1 MRQFRETFESN
12 ELSSSSSSTSS
23 PTSHHQIVQNH
34 QLAQLL
40 LGSSSATDPLSAA
53 AAAASLTQTEVGSPL
68 RKSFPSSPFASVGA
82 GGVGGGA
89 NHQLTLG
96 TINQQLNALTQQ
108 LSGLNQQTQN
118 LQNLQLQGNTGAGHI
133 LAGLNA
139 NAVAASAFN
148 SNKINSDLLSQHDLF
163 QLNQDLLARLQQLN
177 LNQSA
182 MNNNNNN
189 NNLPGGGCGSSSN
202 SAPNS
207 ASPSSFIFT
216 NPMNVGRPFSAGNAN
231 NNLLLVG
238 GGSSDAGGGSLSPSP
253 LSGGTLNRNSFS
265 ASPLQLDNYEHLAG
279 NYDQAMQL
287 HSDANNNTSGG
298 GAEGLIRPISQVGTL
313 TTVDASGKLKV
324 IVPVKSPSPVSLASG
339 GGGGTGNVTPTNLG
353 DGQPFQ
359 LTPVLKRPEK
369 KVTLSS
375 ATPSCSSGGG
385 GAQTGVLRSD
395 SNRSNPNMVTLKITD
410 EQGHS
415 HSPKRSS
422 QMQPLSATPSFITR
436 STSEK
441 VPNRSQ
447 MMQQVH
453 RTTWARHT
461 TK

>member
-1 MRQFRETFESN
+1 MGM
-12 ELSSSSSSTSS
+12 
-23 PTSHHQIVQNH
+23 
-34 QLAQLL
+34 A
-40 LGSSSATDPLSAA
+40 
-53 AAAASLTQTEVGSPL
+53 QTEVGSPL
-68 RKSFPSSPFASVGA
+68 RKSFPSSPFSPTTP
-82 GGVGGGA
+82 GGSA
-89 NHQLTLG
+89 HQLTLG

-118 LQNLQLQGNTGAGHI
+118 LQNLQMQGGANTSHI

-139 NAVAASAFN
+139 Q
-148 SNKINSDLLSQHDLF
+148 KINNEMLSQHDLF

-177 LNQSA
+177 LNQTS
-182 MNNNNNN
+182 NNNNNN
-189 NNLPGGGCGSSSN
+189 NNINNNNTLHGGGSSSN
-202 SAPNS
+202 SGPNS

-216 NPMNVGRPFSAGNAN
+216 NPMNVGRQYSTGNAN
-231 NNLLLVG
+231 NLL
-238 GGSSDAGGGSLSPSP
+238 GGSLADTGGGGSLSPSP
-253 LSGGTLNRNSFS
+253 LSGTLNRSSFS
-265 ASPLQLDNYEHLAG
+265 PSPMLDNYEHLAS
-279 NYDQAMQL
+279 NYEAALQMQ
-287 HSDANNNTSGG
+287 SDANNNNNNNNGG
-298 GAEGLIRPISQVGTL
+298 GASSEGLIRPISQMGTL
-313 TTVDASGKLKV
+313 TTVDATGKLKV
-324 IVPVKSPSPVSLASG
+324 IVPVKNSPGSDTS
-339 GGGGTGNVTPTNLG
+339 TGAPP
-353 DGQPFQ
+353 PFQ

-375 ATPSCSSGGG
+375 ASPSCSS
-385 GAQTGVLRSD
+385 QTSGSMRSD

-410 EQGHS
+410 EEGHS

-422 QMQPLSATPSFITR
+422 SQMPQPLSATPSFITR